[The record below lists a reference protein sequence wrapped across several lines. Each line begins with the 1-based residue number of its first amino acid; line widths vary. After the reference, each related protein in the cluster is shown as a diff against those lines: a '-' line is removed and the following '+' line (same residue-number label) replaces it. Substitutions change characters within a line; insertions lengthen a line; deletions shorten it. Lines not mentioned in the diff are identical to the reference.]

1 MEPDLRAGMWK
12 KEMLVVLLT
21 IVVLGS
27 LYFYNLGGWL
37 IDDDEGSFLYQ
48 AWRISEGDRPYA
60 DFFSSRD
67 PLFLYTTGLLVK
79 LLGRSISALRA
90 VPVLLTLTSS
100 VIVFLLARR
109 FLPGEGA
116 WLAMLAFLLH
126 PQVFFYGRR
135 LYPEPFM
142 ILFIVLGLYL
152 FGRGWDERR
161 YWLLAGAGLS
171 FGIATIYKL
180 LGGLSLGGCLL
191 WAIIEARQQRT
202 GWRSWIVRAA
212 AVLVPFGLLV
222 GFSFLGFMYWEP
234 AFYPSVIGVNLAQ
247 GRSLSGGQVLVKG
260 IIFLLGYVLLY
271 LPLMVFALPAAWTS
285 RRGSERISLIAWQLP
300 TTLAFF
306 LLHRDLFLRHL
317 LYLVPS
323 LVILFALA
331 LEPLRRWSGRSFL
344 LVAVIGAV
352 LLPWTLGNTIQAM
365 QIEDDTVRIAELI
378 RSQTD
383 AEAYVISDYQELN
396 FHAARR
402 STYLGAEI
410 SQVVVEGQERIT
422 GALLI
427 GEMEKDRVQM
437 VVLDVSPETAHQ
449 LKNLVD
455 YEQFYSYIQEN
466 FALLGRFPRAG
477 QLLEIYIR

>member
-1 MEPDLRAGMWK
+1 MEPDLQAGMRE

-21 IVVLGS
+21 IIVLGS
-27 LYFYNLGGWL
+27 LYFYNPDGWL

-48 AWRISEGDRPYA
+48 AWRISEGERPYA

-67 PLFLYTTGLLVK
+67 PLFLYSTGMLVK
-79 LLGRSISALRA
+79 LMGRSILAIRA
-90 VPVLLTLTSS
+90 VPVLLSLVSS
-100 VIVFLLARR
+100 VIVYLLARR
-109 FLPGEGA
+109 FLSAEGA
-116 WLAMLAFLLH
+116 WLAILAFLLH

-142 ILFIVLGLYL
+142 LLFIVLGLYL
-152 FGRGWDERR
+152 FQRGWDERR

-191 WAIIEARQQRT
+191 WTIIEARQQRT
-202 GWRSWIVRAA
+202 GWRSWIVRTA

-222 GFSFLGFMYWEP
+222 GSSFLGFMYWEP

-247 GRSLSGGQVLVKG
+247 GRGLSGGHVLVKG
-260 IIFLLGYVLLY
+260 MAFLLGYVLLY
-271 LPLMVFALPAAWTS
+271 LPLMVFALPAAWAS

-317 LYLVPS
+317 LYLAPS
-323 LVILFALA
+323 LAILFALA

-352 LLPWTLGNTIQAM
+352 LLPWTLENTMQAM
-365 QIEDDTVRIAELI
+365 RTENDTAHIVELI
-378 RSQTD
+378 RNQTD
-383 AEAYVISDYQELN
+383 AEARIISDYQELN

-422 GALLI
+422 GAQLI

-437 VVLDVSPETAHQ
+437 VILDVSPETAHHFV
-449 LKNLVD
+449 NLTD

-466 FALLGRFPRAG
+466 LALLGRFPRAG
-477 QLLEIYIR
+477 QVLEIYIK